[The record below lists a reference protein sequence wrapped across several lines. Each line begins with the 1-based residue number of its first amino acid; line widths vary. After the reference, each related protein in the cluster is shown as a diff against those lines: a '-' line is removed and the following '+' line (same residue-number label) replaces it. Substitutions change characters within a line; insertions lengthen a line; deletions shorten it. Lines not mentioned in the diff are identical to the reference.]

1 MVSMIYLSIYTHL
14 RPRAVSRG
22 KEKAVCMK
30 KITAFSY
37 LYQYYALPEEYSSAE
52 AFLAAAA
59 RRPAMT
65 LVHLRETDC
74 VAPYFIEENTEVVR
88 LKLARPQRIH
98 PMEAYLLSAEEYG
111 QRLAELTAARCPG
124 CYYHDHPDDEG
135 GHGSRA
141 KEMTLDGLC
150 LLRTEEKPYSLI
162 DAADSF
168 WADLLDGEDAVRKPL
183 FDGNLTEA
191 ADALSVIYGRHFSCA
206 SHTLFAVNR
215 AVGQRYLMFGA
226 LSPEARVV
234 NRYVITRAPKEV
246 TEYWML
252 FDQLLRGL
260 SRYIPVP
267 GYDLNQSQ
275 PTVEYSPLEGSVGRW
290 QLKVYAPPAAGGV
303 QAPREVYRWLCACL
317 GEDLLF
323 TRAAE
328 LNIEVTADYAS
339 HRPLSDFIRDLRRG
353 EGLFFLRK
361 VAKAFAHPMELVLP
375 PDNRGSRSTA
385 ERIST
390 VAPALSVEL
399 TGRVFSG
406 YLARVI
412 DEWRIPVCTLALDLA
427 EPSGREA
434 QLALVCGELVRDLQ
448 RDGLIAL
455 LDIAQAEDKLYLN
468 FFAAAGGE
476 TVEALRD
483 LAPEFAGM
491 NPTLTLRTH
500 KETAMMHLN
509 FTLDPIR
516 RVGVE
521 REVAYES

>member
-1 MVSMIYLSIYTHL
+1 
-14 RPRAVSRG
+14 
-22 KEKAVCMK
+22 MK

-37 LYQYYALPEEYSSAE
+37 LYQYYVLPEEYSSGE
-52 AFLAAAA
+52 AFLTAAAH
-59 RRPAMT
+59 RPTLT

-74 VAPYFIEENTEVVR
+74 VAPYFIEENTESVR

-98 PMEAYLLSAEEYG
+98 LMEVYLLSAEEYRA
-111 QRLAELTAARCPG
+111 RLAEITASRCPG
-124 CYYHDHPDDEG
+124 CYYHDHPDAEG
-135 GHGSRA
+135 SHGSRA

-150 LLRTEEKPYSLI
+150 LLRTEEEKPYSLI
-162 DAADSF
+162 DAADAF
-168 WADLLDGEDAVRKPL
+168 WSDLLDGEDAVRKPL

-191 ADALSVIYGRHFSCA
+191 ADALSVLYGRHFACA

-215 AVGQRYLMFGA
+215 SVGQRYLMFGA
-226 LSPEARVV
+226 LSPEARVI

-252 FDQLLRGL
+252 FDQLPRGL

-267 GYDLNQSQ
+267 GYDLNQNP
-275 PTVEYSPLEGSVGRW
+275 PTVDFVPLEGASDRW
-290 QLKVYAPPAAGGV
+290 HLKVYAPPAAGGV
-303 QAPREVYRWLCACL
+303 QAPREVYRWLCAYL

-328 LNIEVTADYAS
+328 LNIEVTADYAE
-339 HRPLSDFIRDLRRG
+339 HRPIADFIRALRRA
-353 EGLFFLRK
+353 EGFFFQHRI
-361 VAKAFAHPMELVLP
+361 AKAFSHPMELILP
-375 PDNRGSRSTA
+375 PADRGSRTTA

-390 VAPALSVEL
+390 VVPALSVEL
-399 TGRVFSG
+399 TGRIFSG

-412 DEWRIPVCTLALDLA
+412 DEWRIPVCTLTLDLA
-427 EPSGREA
+427 EPSRREA
-434 QLALVCGELVRDLQ
+434 QLALVCGELIRDLQ

-468 FFAAAGGE
+468 FFSAAGGE

-483 LAPEFAGM
+483 LAPEFDGM

-500 KETAMMHLN
+500 KETAMMRLN
-509 FTLDPIR
+509 FTLEPIR

-521 REVAYES
+521 REVVYES